1 MKRFF
6 CMVVVACSLTVV
18 GMAGCSPR
26 RDKASETAGA
36 LDTSQTSKD
45 NASNGKRSENS
56 ELSLRLSKTDRVLSK
71 HKMKYLVAERSQM
84 PNTPSNSKHAFIR
97 DGHIRVICHD
107 PTLSRDLDIPS
118 ARHALFVGD
127 QLLLVITDNKELYLW
142 DLKENKPVAQKQLPS
157 AGIFVGP
164 STDGDFLVV
173 DSTGALWQGV
183 IDGVEVERTINGPLE
198 EDAMWFNYGV
208 SLKERSGA
216 PQHRV
221 KH

>member
-1 MKRFF
+1 M
-6 CMVVVACSLTVV
+6 VACLLTVV

-26 RDKASETAGA
+26 RGKTSETAGA
-36 LDTSQTSKD
+36 LGASHASKE
-45 NASNGKRSENS
+45 NASNEAGSES
-56 ELSLRLSKTDRVLSK
+56 GDLSLHLSKTDRVLSK
-71 HKMKYLVAERSQM
+71 HEMKYLAAERSQW
-84 PNTPSNSKHAFIR
+84 PANPSNSKLAFIR
-97 DGHIRVICHD
+97 DGHIRVVYDD
-107 PTLSRDLDIPS
+107 PMLSRDLDIPS
-118 ARHALFVGD
+118 AKHALFIGD
-127 QLLLVITDNKELYLW
+127 QLLLVITTNKELFLW

-164 STDGDFLVV
+164 SRDGDFLVV

-183 IDGVEVERTINGPLE
+183 IDGVEVERTRNGPLE